1 MAKSLP
7 CETNKQ
13 QTPPYNSQ
21 KNNKTNKQTDR
32 QTVARILINH
42 TLLQNTKNEYFYEF
56 NTNDSVI

>member
-13 QTPPYNSQ
+13 QTPPPPITAQ
-21 KNNKTNKQTDR
+21 NNKKKQTDR
-32 QTVARILINH
+32 QTVTRILINH

-56 NTNDSVI
+56 NTNDIVI

>member
-32 QTVARILINH
+32 QTDSSKDFNQPH
-42 TLLQNTKNEYFYEF
+42 TLTEH
-56 NTNDSVI
+56 

>member
-13 QTPPYNSQ
+13 QTPPPITAQ
-21 KNNKTNKQTDR
+21 NNKKKQTDR
-32 QTVARILINH
+32 QTVTRILINH

-56 NTNDSVI
+56 NTNDIVI

>member
-21 KNNKTNKQTDR
+21 KNNKKNKQTDR

>member
-1 MAKSLP
+1 MANSLP

-21 KNNKTNKQTDR
+21 KNKKNKQTDR
-32 QTVARILINH
+32 QTVTRILINH
-42 TLLQNTKNEYFYEF
+42 TLLQNTKNGYFYKF

>member
-21 KNNKTNKQTDR
+21 KNNKKNKQTDR

-42 TLLQNTKNEYFYEF
+42 TFLQNTKNEYFYEF